1 MLVYRRSL
9 SVFRR
14 NRQAQREGVRGATQ
28 TKTGRSTHTHTRTPH
43 NLPLHCAEPIQTQTA
58 ADAMELAE
66 QLLGPPQSDVAAPAA
81 AAAAALPAS
90 PTALRMHDV
99 GVAAAADDAAAAAAA
114 GCGSVYGV
122 NA

>member
-1 MLVYRRSL
+1 MSDA
-9 SVFRR
+9 
-14 NRQAQREGVRGATQ
+14 NQNWAQ
-28 TKTGRSTHTHTRTPH
+28 HTHTRTPH

-66 QLLGPPQSDVAAPAA
+66 QLLGSPQSYAAASA

-99 GVAAAADDAAAAAAA
+99 GAAAAADDAAAAA